1 MDFEDSLPKACTE
14 LDSALLGLGFKYLEQ
29 DTEDSERRA
38 YYIRKFSTDSSNVL
52 LKVVLMFDLSI
63 SDDPYASYNEN
74 HEMVFNRAYIKVYNR
89 QMEVL
94 RKTRFGVEYDEDT
107 AKSMLVD
114 VYPIA
119 PKSLDHLKGLLEILA
134 AT

>member
-1 MDFEDSLPKACTE
+1 
-14 LDSALLGLGFKYLEQ
+14 
-29 DTEDSERRA
+29 
-38 YYIRKFSTDSSNVL
+38 
-52 LKVVLMFDLSI
+52 
-63 SDDPYASYNEN
+63 
-74 HEMVFNRAYIKVYNR
+74 
-89 QMEVL
+89 MEVL